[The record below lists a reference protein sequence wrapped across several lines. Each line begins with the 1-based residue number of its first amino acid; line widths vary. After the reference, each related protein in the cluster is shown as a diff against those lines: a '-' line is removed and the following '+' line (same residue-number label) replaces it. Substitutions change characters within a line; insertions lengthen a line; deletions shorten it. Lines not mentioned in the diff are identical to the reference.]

1 MHVLIVDDDPKFRGF
16 LSQGL
21 QESGISTQQVESVDR
36 AFECLEE
43 AREAPFDVILLDV
56 MMPERS
62 GWELLESLR
71 KDGDNTPV
79 IFLTARHE
87 VSERVKGL
95 ELGADD
101 YVIKP
106 FDFEELLARIQA
118 VVRRRKSNSV
128 LEAGPLRIDLAR
140 RIVERDGRRIE
151 TSPREFELLH
161 ALAERAGE
169 TYSRAE
175 LLRRVWNLDFDP
187 GTNVVDV
194 LVARLRRK
202 LDVGAPRLI
211 ETVVSEGYRLDV
223 ESGS

>member
-21 QESGISTQQVESVDR
+21 EESGISTRQVESVDC
-36 AFECLEE
+36 AFECLAE
-43 AREAPFDVILLDV
+43 ALDAPFDVILLDV

-62 GWELLESLR
+62 GWQLLESLR
-71 KDGDNTPV
+71 KGGDNTPV
-79 IFLTARHE
+79 IFITARHE

-118 VVRRRKSNSV
+118 VVRRRQSSSI
-128 LEAGPLRIDLAR
+128 LRAGPLRIDLSR

-175 LLRRVWNLDFDP
+175 LLRRVWNMDFDP

-223 ESGS
+223 ESNP

>member
-21 QESGISTQQVESVDR
+21 EESGIATEQVESVDD
-36 AFECLEE
+36 AFETLGQT
-43 AREAPFDVILLDV
+43 RDSPFDVILLDV

-71 KDGDNTPV
+71 KGGDNTPV

-118 VVRRRKSNSV
+118 VVRRRKASSV

-161 ALAERAGE
+161 ALAERAGA

-175 LLRRVWNLDFDP
+175 LLRRVWNMDFDP